1 MRYLHI
7 GCGDVILPKPFE
19 NLDGRELEG
28 VDHVV
33 NGLDKLPFKDNTFDL
48 VYSALSLL
56 CSALTLPLLCS
67 YSALT
72 LLLL

>member
-19 NLDGRELEG
+19 NLDGRKLDG

-33 NGLDKLPFKDNTFDL
+33 NGLDKLPFEDNTFDL
-48 VYSALSLL
+48 VYSAHLV
-56 CSALTLPLLCS
+56 
-67 YSALT
+67 
-72 LLLL
+72 